1 MANETIDEGIF
12 HALQQD
18 GRASFSDLARRLGIP
33 RAVVAARFGELTAFG
48 GLRIAA
54 AVHPRVLGFNAMAR
68 LAVETSLPTSEV
80 AGAIKDMGGCHFLS
94 LATGRAGIVAEFTLP
109 YIADLYERIDQ
120 IRRLR
125 GVEGVDTHIYR
136 EIAKSQLISIDPP
149 TPGITIDQ
157 TDLGL
162 MAILQEDG
170 RAGFNALGNA
180 VGLST
185 NGARTRVMRLIGS
198 NVIRIGATRLRPGS
212 LAIGFGVRTSG
223 APDEAIAYF
232 SALPETEFVAT
243 CIGRYDFIATVV
255 LETAAQSVNV
265 RDDALRLPSVRS
277 VDSWVHTS
285 IIHERYEQTIDA
297 QTPGPDTTLT
307 DDQHA

>member
-1 MANETIDEGIF
+1 MTNETIDEGIF
-12 HALQQD
+12 LALQQD

-54 AVHPRVLGFNAMAR
+54 AVHPRVLGFDAMAR
-68 LAVETSLPTSEV
+68 LAVETSLPTAEV
-80 AGAIKDMGGCHFLS
+80 AAPIKDMGGCHFLS

-109 YIADLYERIDQ
+109 SIADLYERIDQ
-120 IRRLR
+120 IRRLP
-125 GVEGVDTHIYR
+125 GVERVDTHIYR
-136 EIAKSQLISIDPP
+136 EIAKSQLISTAPP
-149 TPGITIDQ
+149 APGITIDQ

-162 MAILQEDG
+162 IAILQEDG

-185 NGARTRVMRLIGS
+185 NGARTRVMRLISS
-198 NVIRIGATRLRPGS
+198 NVIRIAATRLRTGS
-212 LAIGFGVRTSG
+212 LAVGFGIRTSG
-223 APDEAIAYF
+223 LHDDAVAFF
-232 SALPETEFVAT
+232 SALPGAEFVAT

-255 LETAAQSVNV
+255 LETASQSLNV

-285 IIHERYEQTIDA
+285 IIHERYERTFEPQT
-297 QTPGPDTTLT
+297 QSDTTLT
-307 DDQHA
+307 DGQHA